1 MVIKKIV
8 NNRKIIVYGVTFHGF
23 PDLKKYALS
32 EHPKDGVYVGEDSE
46 SYPCFDSLDY
56 AFENRYYWNFV
67 FAKSKEELESKL
79 DSLKRFKANGNYYK
93 LNCGIYPMVYFGG
106 DNSMLL
112 EVTECDDFVIP
123 DIIQRQK
130 KEQKG
135 KPVKTGKTRMELLIE
150 RLKGDVKK

>member
-1 MVIKKIV
+1 MAIKRID
-8 NNRKIIVYGVTFHGF
+8 NNRNIAVYGVMFHGF

-32 EHPKDGVYVGEDSE
+32 GHPKDSVYVGEDSE
-46 SYPCFDSLDY
+46 SYPCFDSSDY

-112 EVTECDDFVIP
+112 EVTECDDLVIP

-150 RLKGDVKK
+150 RLKGEVKE